1 MPAAPPS
8 SAAQRPA
15 VRLAGLRFGWDA
27 GAACLDLP
35 QLAIAPGEHVFLHGA
50 SGSGKS
56 TLLALLAGILAPSS
70 GQVEIAG
77 TDLAALPPGWRDAF
91 RADHIGMLFQQ
102 FNLVPY
108 LSALD
113 NVLLACRFSKR
124 RAAVAAAA
132 GGRVGGNAR
141 AEARR
146 LLLQL
151 GIGPALHERGAA
163 RLSVGEQQRVAAA
176 RALIGG
182 PGLVI
187 ADEPTSALDER
198 NADAFLEL
206 LLAECRAPAAL
217 VLVSHDLRLARH
229 FVRSLAL
236 ADINRAAPPGAMP

>member
-1 MPAAPPS
+1 MPSPLSHTLP
-8 SAAQRPA
+8 RPA
-15 VRLAGLRFGWDA
+15 VRLAGLRFGWEA
-27 GAACLDLP
+27 GQDCLD
-35 QLAIAPGEHVFLHGA
+35 IAGLSVIAGERIFLHGA

-56 TLLALLAGILAPSS
+56 TLLALLAGILAPSQ

-77 TDLAALPPGWRDAF
+77 TDLAALSPGKRDAF

-113 NVLLACRFSKR
+113 NVLLACRFSRR

-132 GGRVGGNAR
+132 GGSAR

-146 LLLQL
+146 LLAQL
-151 GIGPALHERGAA
+151 GVKPALHDRLAT

-187 ADEPTSALDER
+187 ADEPTSALDEA
-198 NADAFLEL
+198 NANAFIDL

-217 VLVSHDLRLARH
+217 VLVSHDMRLAHH
-229 FVRSLAL
+229 FGRSVAL
-236 ADINRAAPPGAMP
+236 ADINRAAPAQATP

>member
-1 MPAAPPS
+1 MSTASFSIAAP
-8 SAAQRPA
+8 RPA

-27 GAACLDLP
+27 GAACLDLQ
-35 QLAIAPGEHVFLHGA
+35 QLVIAPGERVFLHGA

-56 TLLALLAGILAPSS
+56 TLLALLAGILAPDS

-77 TDLAALPPGWRDAF
+77 TDLASLPPGRRDAF
-91 RADHIGMLFQQ
+91 RADHIGMVFQQ

-108 LSALD
+108 LSALE
-113 NVLLACRFSKR
+113 NVLLACRFSRR

-132 GGRVGGNAR
+132 GGTAR

-198 NADAFLEL
+198 NADIFLEL

-217 VLVSHDLRLARH
+217 VLVSHDPRLARR
-229 FVRSLAL
+229 FARSVAL
-236 ADINRAAPPGAMP
+236 ADINRAAPPGAMQ

>member
-1 MPAAPPS
+1 MPAAPAS
-8 SAAQRPA
+8 SAAPRPA

-35 QLAIAPGEHVFLHGA
+35 QLAIAPGERVFLHGA

-56 TLLALLAGILAPSS
+56 TLLALLAGILAPAS

-77 TDLAALPPGWRDAF
+77 TDLAALSPGRRDAF

-113 NVLLACRFSKR
+113 NVLLACRFSQR

-132 GGRVGGNAR
+132 GGTAR

-151 GIGPALHERGAA
+151 GIGPALHERSAA

-198 NADAFLEL
+198 HADAFLEL

-229 FVRSLAL
+229 FARSVAL